1 MDSYFS
7 LFHSTTT
14 PFLVLSFFFHQVRSV
29 EFSFFI
35 EFFFQ
40 SKLSHIGESRM
51 EMDYKLVENEGLFQE
66 YLEMGKNF
74 FKNYFLIPIFSE
86 IYIQKMQVWLLL
98 TYSLELDLPKQAAVV
113 PLIQSYLHI
122 LLPISIWKFWCNFK
136 CILHYNIIIT
146 FLT

>member
-1 MDSYFS
+1 MKWKMKKTAYYFILFKKYGKVWNVPLGHFFKHELLIYKEWILIFPYFILLLLLSSSY
-7 LFHSTTT
+7 L
-14 PFLVLSFFFHQVRSV
+14 FFHQIRSV

-74 FKNYFLIPIFSE
+74 FYKFFWIPILF
-86 IYIQKMQVWLLL
+86 
-98 TYSLELDLPKQAAVV
+98 
-113 PLIQSYLHI
+113 I
-122 LLPISIWKFWCNFK
+122 LGIFI
-136 CILHYNIIIT
+136 
-146 FLT
+146 